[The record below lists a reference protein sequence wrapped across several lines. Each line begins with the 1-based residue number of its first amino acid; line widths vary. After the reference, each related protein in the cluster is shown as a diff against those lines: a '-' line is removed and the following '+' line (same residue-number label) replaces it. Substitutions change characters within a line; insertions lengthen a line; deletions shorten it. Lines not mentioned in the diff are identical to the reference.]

1 MQHVGGLS
9 IKSEIL
15 HLGRREVRDYPAD
28 SARVRGR
35 DRVWFP
41 GPPPTTIGVMR
52 VSFQDRT
59 DRKGLEILR
68 WIILGVD
75 NQNQTEQDS

>member
-9 IKSEIL
+9 VKSEIL
-15 HLGRREVRDYPAD
+15 HLGRREVMDYSAD

-35 DRVWFP
+35 DRVRLP
-41 GPPPTTIGVMR
+41 GPPSTTVGVMR

-59 DRKGLEILR
+59 DREGLEILR
-68 WIILGVD
+68 WIILRVD
-75 NQNQTEQDS
+75 NQNQTA